1 MGSIKTTDIKR
12 AAHLLMEKHGEK
24 FGHDFAANK
33 TALKELKMEV
43 SKETMNK
50 LAGEVTTMKKI
61 ITRRATLA

>member
-24 FGHDFAANK
+24 FGPDFTANK
-33 TALKELKMEV
+33 AALKELKIEI

-50 LAGEVTTMKKI
+50 
-61 ITRRATLA
+61 